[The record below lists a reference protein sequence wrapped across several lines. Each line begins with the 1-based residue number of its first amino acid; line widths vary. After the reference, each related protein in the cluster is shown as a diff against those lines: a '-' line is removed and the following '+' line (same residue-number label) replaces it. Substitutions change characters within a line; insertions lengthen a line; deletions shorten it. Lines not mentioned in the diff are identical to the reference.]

1 MVRYIP
7 RIDQLTR
14 KVVRAHVE
22 QNFSVGVMAKNY
34 TRVYKRVIVA
44 SLPKSSQPKVTVKKP
59 VVSVSSSSLRT
70 PALGF
75 KTDEAVQGLSPQN
88 RAVE

>member
-1 MVRYIP
+1 
-7 RIDQLTR
+7 
-14 KVVRAHVE
+14 VRAHIE

-44 SLPKSSQPKVTVKKP
+44 SLPKPSQPKVAVKKP
-59 VVSVSSSSLRT
+59 AVFVPSTSLKA

-75 KTDEAVQGLSPQN
+75 KTDEAVQGLSPRN
-88 RAVE
+88 KNS